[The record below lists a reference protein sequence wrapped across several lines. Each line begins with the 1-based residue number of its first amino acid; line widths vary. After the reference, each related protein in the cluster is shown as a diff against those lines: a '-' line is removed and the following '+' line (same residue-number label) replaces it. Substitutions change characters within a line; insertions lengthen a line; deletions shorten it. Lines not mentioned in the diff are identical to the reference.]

1 MNGNPGAGRGRD
13 VPGPFFIAPNRAGAE
28 GEFMPDWLIILGV
41 IVALILG
48 PLIMGIGRWRDW

>member
-1 MNGNPGAGRGRD
+1 
-13 VPGPFFIAPNRAGAE
+13 
-28 GEFMPDWLIILGV
+28 MPDWLIILGV